1 MSKPEGIYV
10 CVDYRVTDSRN
21 GNVIDDSAI
30 KSLRVDFAPLPTG
43 VKALLTFT
51 GVAILPDGTPTMTWI
66 RETLRGES
74 EIPNQALAH
83 LRERLN
89 RDYAGM
95 RHPLIVNILAI
106 HGEKRFFGGF
116 SNIATTSSKPLTE
129 FGYLMQEV
137 NNKFLFANGR
147 RASTAFADAKL
158 QKMQSLLGTKP
169 RSVEDH
175 MKLLSIVNRRVAAL
189 DTSVSPFCRVQF
201 INADES
207 FSPTTRTFAEGGEQP
222 PSGFSMLLGGIDVT
236 ELSREAEA
244 AFQSMRD
251 GRPFE
256 HPTNEEMNERLKRRP

>member
-21 GNVIDDSAI
+21 GALIDDSAI
-30 KSLRVDFAPLPTG
+30 KSLRVDFAPLPVG

-74 EIPNQALAH
+74 EFPDQALAH

-95 RHPLIVNILAI
+95 RHPLIVNILAV

-116 SNIATTSSKPLTE
+116 SNIASTSFKPLTE
-129 FGYLMQEV
+129 FGYVMQEV
-137 NNKFLFANGR
+137 NEEFLFANGHG
-147 RASTAFADAKL
+147 AFTAFADTKL
-158 QKMQSLLGTKP
+158 HKMQSLLGTRP
-169 RSVEDH
+169 RSVKDH
-175 MKLLSIVNRRVAAL
+175 MKLLSIVNRRVAAS
-189 DTSVSPFCRVQF
+189 DPSVSPFCMVQF

-207 FSPTTRTFAEGGEQP
+207 FSPATRTFAEGGEQP
-222 PSGFSMLLGGIDVT
+222 PSGFSMLLGGIDLT
-236 ELSREAEA
+236 ELSRQAQE
-244 AFQSMRD
+244 AFQSMKD
-251 GRPFE
+251 GKPFE
-256 HPTNEEMNERLKRRP
+256 HPTNEEMNEQLKRRP